1 MSRGSTFVILRRN
14 SGSVKVTKEQVM
26 EKYKDWY
33 DCLGKSLVFDDLPDI
48 TYYDK
53 RTYVDKNTMELLTEL
68 VQADFTSSFTS
79 LIEHYY
85 LSYYN
90 ESGRKDRVVI
100 SAETAR
106 NMLQAVKYLMYEDYS
121 KRLEELINS
130 EWIEVFSELCPD
142 YLKWKH
148 NEDYEDEDSIW
159 YLKRL
164 KQVLETFLFI
174 HSESDHDDGILLLY
188 FAWG

>member
-14 SGSVKVTKEQVM
+14 SDSVKVTKNQVM
-26 EKYKDWY
+26 EKYTDWH
-33 DCLGKSLVFDDLPDI
+33 DCLGSPLGFDDIPDI
-48 TYYDK
+48 AYYDK
-53 RTYVDKNTMELLTEL
+53 CTYVDKNTMELLTTLTEC
-68 VQADFTSSFTS
+68 DFTSSFTS
-79 LIEHYY
+79 LIEYYY
-85 LSYYN
+85 LSYYT

-100 SAETAR
+100 TAETAR

-121 KRLEELINS
+121 KRLEEILNN
-130 EWIEVFSELCPD
+130 EWIEVFSELSPD

-148 NEDYEDEDSIW
+148 NGDYEDEYSMG

-174 HSESDHDDGILLLY
+174 HSESDDDILLLY

>member
-14 SGSVKVTKEQVM
+14 SDSVKVTEEQVM

-33 DCLGKSLVFDDLPDI
+33 DCLGKSLVFDDIPDI
-48 TYYDK
+48 AYYDK
-53 RTYVDKNTMELLTEL
+53 RTYVDKNTMELLTILTECN
-68 VQADFTSSFTS
+68 FTSSFTT

-90 ESGRKDRVVI
+90 TSERKDRIVI
-100 SAETAR
+100 TAETAR

-121 KRLEELINS
+121 KRLEELLNN

-148 NEDYEDEDSIW
+148 NEEYEDEDSMW
-159 YLKRL
+159 YVNRL

-174 HSESDHDDGILLLY
+174 RSEADHDDDILLLY